1 MHNSTNSKRRVA
13 NPSHS
18 FSLSAAKLVGRARLL
33 SFFRNIPVYD
43 SRCFGA
49 KSLDPDDPDPS
60 DRASSALRISTILSC
75 AIVKRCSL
83 AVFPSLSRADPA
95 AVLCSSRLGRCYVT
109 DRFVCARGART
120 APKTPEEGSRRF
132 VDRKR
137 PSTRRAEGEES
148 SFVQARP
155 SGTTTTTCNIV
166 HSSPLPVSLS
176 LLPSFPRIILIL
188 LFRSL
193 RAYALSSTPFSLSLS
208 HSPFIRSFVRSFSL
222 PSRFASAMRAI
233 ARSVG
238 NWDHTRETETRRRDA
253 TEWWG

>member
-13 NPSHS
+13 SPSL
-18 FSLSAAKLVGRARLL
+18 SLSAAKLVGRARLL
-33 SFFRNIPVYD
+33 SFLQNIPVC
-43 SRCFGA
+43 SRCFEA

-60 DRASSALRISTILSC
+60 DRASSASRISTILSC

-155 SGTTTTTCNIV
+155 SGTTTTTTCNIV
-166 HSSPLPVSLS
+166 HSSLPVSLS
-176 LLPSFPRIILIL
+176 LLPSFLV
-188 LFRSL
+188 LF
-193 RAYALSSTPFSLSLS
+193 
-208 HSPFIRSFVRSFSL
+208 
-222 PSRFASAMRAI
+222 
-233 ARSVG
+233 
-238 NWDHTRETETRRRDA
+238 
-253 TEWWG
+253 